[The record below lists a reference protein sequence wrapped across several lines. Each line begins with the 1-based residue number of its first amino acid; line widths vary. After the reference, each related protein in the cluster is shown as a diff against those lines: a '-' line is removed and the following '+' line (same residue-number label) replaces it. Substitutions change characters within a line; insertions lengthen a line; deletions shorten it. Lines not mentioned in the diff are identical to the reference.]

1 MPELPE
7 VETTRRGLLPHVVG
21 RRIVAVRVRQ
31 PRLRWRVPASLAK
44 ALPGAIVSDLT
55 RRAKYLLMHTPRGTL
70 ILHLGMSGS
79 LRVAPENAPPSAHDH
94 LDIVFEG
101 GHCLRLHD
109 PRRFGSV
116 LWTDA
121 PHAHA
126 LLRDLGPEPL
136 EAGFDA
142 AYLFRIT
149 RKRRVAIRNLL
160 LNARLIAGIGN
171 IYANEALFDAG
182 IRPARAA
189 GRLARS
195 DCARL
200 TATVRAVLTRAIAAG
215 GTTLRDFQNAD
226 GAPGYFQQ
234 TLHVYGRTGL
244 PCPRCATAVRM
255 LRLGQRSAFYCP
267 VCQRQ

>member
-7 VETTRRGLLPHVVG
+7 VETTRRGLLPHVLG

-31 PRLRWRVPASLAK
+31 PRLRWRVPAALAK
-44 ALPGAIVSDLT
+44 LLPGVVVLDLT

-79 LRVAPENAPPSAHDH
+79 LRVTPAHAPPSVHDH

-101 GHCLRLHD
+101 GTCLRLRD

-116 LWTDA
+116 LWTGA
-121 PHAHA
+121 PDKHA
-126 LLRDLGPEPL
+126 LLRHLGPEPL
-136 EAGFDA
+136 GDGFTAD
-142 AYLFRIT
+142 YLYKISRS
-149 RKRRVAIRNLL
+149 RRVAIRNLL
-160 LNARLIAGIGN
+160 LNSRLIAGIGN

-182 IRPARAA
+182 IRPTRAA
-189 GRLARS
+189 GRLTRN
-195 DCARL
+195 DCTRL
-200 TATVRAVLTRAIAAG
+200 TATVRAVLKRAIDAG

-234 TLHVYGRTGL
+234 TLHVYGRGGE
-244 PCPRCATAVRM
+244 PCPRCGTLVRGI
-255 LRLGQRSAFYCP
+255 RLGQRSAFYCP
-267 VCQRQ
+267 KCQDH